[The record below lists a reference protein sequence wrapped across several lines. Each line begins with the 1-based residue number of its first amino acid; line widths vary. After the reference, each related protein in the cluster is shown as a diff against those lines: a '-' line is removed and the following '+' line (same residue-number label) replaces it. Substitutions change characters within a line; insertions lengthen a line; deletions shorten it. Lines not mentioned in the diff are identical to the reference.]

1 MAPRASIAPHA
12 VDCDAAHAMMCAL
25 EAPGHAAYPMQERI
39 ASATPRQWEDA
50 IVASIEADGWVGA
63 RTLDDGE
70 LVRVWRHGGFPVVV
84 GEPVAVHRVAALV
97 AVVGETTS
105 AVIR

>member
-25 EAPGHAAYPMQERI
+25 EAPGHAAYLMQERI
-39 ASATPRQWEDA
+39 ASTTPRQWEDA
-50 IVASIEADGWVGA
+50 LVSAIETDGWIDA
-63 RTLDDGE
+63 RTLASGE
-70 LVRVWRHGGFPVVV
+70 LVRVWRHGGFPVAV